1 MQGFYQKPCVEVC
14 YSDGEVITASGGS
27 SIEYEATDDWE

>member
-1 MQGFYQKPCVEVC
+1 MKRVYEKPYLEIACSE
-14 YSDGEVITASGGS
+14 SEVITASGGS